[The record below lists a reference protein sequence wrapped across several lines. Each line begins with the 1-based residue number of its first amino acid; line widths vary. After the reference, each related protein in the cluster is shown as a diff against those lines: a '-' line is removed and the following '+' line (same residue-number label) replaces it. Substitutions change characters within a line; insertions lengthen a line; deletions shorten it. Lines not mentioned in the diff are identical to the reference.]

1 MKREPVSFPS
11 AGANA
16 PKLEGILHFA
26 RGSGPLPAAVICH
39 PHPLGGGTMHN
50 GVVMAIAH
58 SLASRGIIAL
68 RFNFRGVGASEGTH
82 DHGQGERHDVT
93 GALDW
98 LVGQTTVDARC
109 VSLVGYS
116 FGACVG
122 LANLLTDPRIAAFAA
137 VGLPV
142 ALCDA
147 DLLHSLTGEGWD
159 ASQAAPGPLACPKFF
174 VTGER
179 DQIAPPGDLLG
190 LVEHLPA
197 PKQAKIVPGAD
208 HFWWG
213 SENEVGEQV
222 AEFIAALWAE
232 HR

>member
-1 MKREPVSFPS
+1 M
-11 AGANA
+11 
-16 PKLEGILHFA
+16 
-26 RGSGPLPAAVICH
+26 PAAVICH